1 MTPGGDFIPVGE
13 EATGSHQLQINFDE
27 QQFLAYE
34 MRRITQQLEF
44 LEVQP
49 TKTIVRLGRVP
60 LLNRKGE
67 RAGNDRL
74 WLNMSEQP
82 EQGLTNA
89 TIDLR
94 IEDEIDKKNRKLVQ
108 TMGHYTLTPDAH
120 SWEVAPPPEDSPTNR
135 IESTALLGKLSTII
149 RKPEFLLPLMDTPA
163 VDGMDIARLLARHLF
178 RSAPQR
184 RRKSVYDAT
193 SAYIGDS
200 FQAPLIARLGH
211 HEYNNAHEYGVELS
225 TVYELGNTAI
235 QKRYAYSVE
244 TDSKG
249 NVRNSKGF
257 VEMKSY
263 DGYSPA
269 KLTSLAR
276 ADEDKGDGLSALHS
290 ALEQVE
296 AKFDTGIV

>member
-13 EATGSHQLQINFDE
+13 EATGSHPLQINFDE

-49 TKTIVRLGRVP
+49 TKTITQLGRVP
-60 LLNRKGE
+60 LLNRRGE
-67 RAGNDRL
+67 RTGNNRL
-74 WLNMSEQP
+74 GLSMSEQP
-82 EQGLTNA
+82 DRDLANA
-89 TIDLR
+89 V
-94 IEDEIDKKNRKLVQ
+94 IELKVEAEKDKKIIQ
-108 TMGHYTLTPDAH
+108 TIGHYTLLPYANL
-120 SWEVAPPPEDSPTNR
+120 WEVIPPFEGKRSSH
-135 IESTALLGKLSTII
+135 IESTTLLAKLSTLV
-149 RKPEFLLPLMDTPA
+149 RKPDIFAPLMDSMT
-163 VDGMDIARLLARHLF
+163 VEGIDIARLLAQQLYH
-178 RSAPQR
+178 SAPQR
-184 RRKSVYDAT
+184 RKKSVYETAGT
-193 SAYIGDS
+193 YIEADS
-200 FQAPLIARLGH
+200 LAPLTARLGH
-211 HEYNNAHEYGVELS
+211 HEFNNAHEYGVELS

-244 TDSKG
+244 VDSKG
-249 NVRNSKGF
+249 SVQGSKGF

-269 KLTSLAR
+269 RLTRFAR
-276 ADEDKGDGLSALHS
+276 ADAEESNGLSALHS